1 MPERTPEEIRT
12 SIESN
17 RLQLVASVEE
27 LRGEV
32 TRLTDWRGQ
41 IERHR
46 SEITMGAAAVGL
58 LVGVRLLRRR
68 SRRRRA
74 RD

>member
-1 MPERTPEEIRT
+1 MAQRSAEEIRS

-17 RLQLVASVEE
+17 RMQLAVSVDQ

-32 TRLTDWRGQ
+32 TRLTDWRAHV
-41 IERHR
+41 ERHR
-46 SEITMGAAAVGL
+46 GELAMGAAAVGL

-68 SRRRRA
+68 RRNR
-74 RD
+74 